1 MDIDD
6 VMNDNNA
13 WLLDEDDGIM
23 EDNFNELVGVADDED
38 NRHEIA
44 DHTKEDIIED
54 ERDIEEEG
62 APNQQQ
68 KGNYFR
74 KQLQIRK

>member
-6 VMNDNNA
+6 VMNDINA
-13 WLLDEDDGIM
+13 WLVDEDDGIM
-23 EDNFNELVGVADDED
+23 EDNFNELVGVADDEG

-54 ERDIEEEG
+54 ERDTEEEG
-62 APNQQQ
+62 APNQQ
-68 KGNYFR
+68 
-74 KQLQIRK
+74 